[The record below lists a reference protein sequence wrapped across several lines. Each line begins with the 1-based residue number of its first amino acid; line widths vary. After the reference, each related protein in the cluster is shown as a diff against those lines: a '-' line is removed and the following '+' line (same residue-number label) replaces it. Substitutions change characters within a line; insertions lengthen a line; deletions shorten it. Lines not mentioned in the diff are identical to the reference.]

1 MSFIG
6 IGAAPPTPSVGFLIA
21 EHFEFARVQW
31 TALAFPVGLLAVLF
45 LAFQVVGDG
54 VRASLDPRTRRTP

>member
-6 IGAAPPTPSVGFLIA
+6 IEAAPPMPSLGILIA

-31 TALAFPVGLLAVLF
+31 TALAFLVGLLAVLF

-54 VRASLDPRTRRTP
+54 VRASLDPRTPRTP